1 MDQSTSHK
9 TSQVNAA
16 AKKKKVNIV
25 LFPPNMTKLL
35 QPADVAWFRSM
46 KSGYHQ
52 KWNDWFLKSKKAFT
66 KQGNLKSPG
75 YQTVVKWISEIWRDL
90 DENLIRNSFDQT
102 GITSSVN
109 DNFHTVL
116 RYVIENNDLPITVLD
131 DVNAGDQVVDGFGS
145 DSESLTDNEG
155 DEESESEDDEESE
168 SEDDEESDSEDDE
181 ESDNEEESEDEYET
195 IDDISDESSLDGEE
209 ESDDEYET
217 IDDDDEDSGV
227 DQDVAPNEESNEDSD
242 KSVDESSDDSGDDS
256 GEDSGDESEDK
267 CEDSGQESIADS
279 GEEQI
284 SDDENDD
291 HIKYMLSKHI
301 Y

>member
-168 SEDDEESDSEDDE
+168 SEDDEESD
-181 ESDNEEESEDEYET
+181 NEEESEDEYET